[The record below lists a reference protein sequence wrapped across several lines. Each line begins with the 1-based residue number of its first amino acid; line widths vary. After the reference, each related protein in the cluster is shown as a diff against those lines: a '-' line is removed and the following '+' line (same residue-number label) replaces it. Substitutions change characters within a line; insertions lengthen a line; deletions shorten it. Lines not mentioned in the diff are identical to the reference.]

1 METNNY
7 LTVTQ
12 VEKEGVVTKSW
23 EKSSAIM
30 RATLRMTPV
39 DLKNEAL
46 NMFEKINTSSMA
58 YRIFQDIFEIE
69 ELDFFGR
76 EYFLILALNRNN
88 KVVCYSIVS
97 MGGMTGTVADGK
109 IIFRTALLSGAAAI
123 ILCHNHPSGN
133 LAPSTSDIQLTNRLK
148 QFGTMIDMPILDH
161 IIFTPTSYYS
171 FADEGKM

>member
-12 VEKEGVVTKSW
+12 SEKNKVITKSW
-23 EKSSAIM
+23 EKSTAIM

-46 NMFEKINTSSMA
+46 NMFEKISSSSMA
-58 YRIFQDIFEIE
+58 YRVFQDIFEIE
-69 ELDFFGR
+69 ELDFYGR

-109 IIFRTALLSGAAAI
+109 IIFRTALLSGAASI

-133 LAPSTSDIQLTNRLK
+133 LAPSTADIQLTNRLK